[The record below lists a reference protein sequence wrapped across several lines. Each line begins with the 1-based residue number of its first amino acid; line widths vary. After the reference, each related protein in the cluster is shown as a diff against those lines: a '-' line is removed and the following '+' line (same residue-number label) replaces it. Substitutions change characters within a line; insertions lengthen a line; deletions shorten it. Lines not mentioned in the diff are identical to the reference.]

1 MPSSQHSMDS
11 ISIAL
16 SAISVTTELVVEEL
30 EPHIETLLT
39 AAVKSGIAE
48 QVVEGGI
55 LPVLAQA
62 LRRKS
67 TLTILTAR
75 LVAELSREAPFRDS
89 CFETGIVS
97 ALMTLLLSENQ
108 ELLLHASR
116 AMGRICCDSNLQQNR
131 LLRLGA
137 VPRLVSVLL
146 QYCENEA
153 LLSSCLL
160 ALCNL
165 ADMGEEDGSTL
176 VWERRGHFD
185 EEVHVFHGTLQH
197 SFGFVSTATV
207 VQLNQW
213 SQGQYSVRVEVV
225 QKCSTLLWKEHNR
238 RQTGW
243 RLLSFTC
250 LGFFPKLYKFIKY
263 SVRNIPKNRSRL
275 KTAVFHTFL

>member
-1 MPSSQHSMDS
+1 MIEYSCILSMQYEPKFFYYYYQPHNYFDHY
-11 ISIAL
+11 IVVL
-16 SAISVTTELVVEEL
+16 EQTGPGPWLVFDYC
-30 EPHIETLLT
+30 
-39 AAVKSGIAE
+39 A
-48 QVVEGGI
+48 
-55 LPVLAQA
+55 
-62 LRRKS
+62 
-67 TLTILTAR
+67 
-75 LVAELSREAPFRDS
+75 D
-89 CFETGIVS
+89 
-97 ALMTLLLSENQ
+97 
-108 ELLLHASR
+108 
-116 AMGRICCDSNLQQNR
+116 LQQNR